1 MLHALDVSFGEDE
14 VVNGGLRLD
23 VCDHSHLL
31 ILKEAEKEEE
41 KRNERMKEKVNSP
54 SSPSSLPPLSL
65 SLSLSIFSSPLLSSS
80 LCSFHT
86 S

>member
-31 ILKEAEKEEE
+31 ILKEEEKEEE
-41 KRNERMKEKVNSP
+41 KRHETMKEKV
-54 SSPSSLPPLSL
+54 SSLPLPLSFSL
-65 SLSLSIFSSPLLSSS
+65 SLRCPLL
-80 LCSFHT
+80 SFHT